1 MVIWIYL
8 LILQVSRY
16 HIFLFGGN
24 HFFKLLLVS
33 GPLDVMFEKVM
44 DAFSGTREICLS
56 VPYLIYNCLGFPLVV
71 SNSVNEIEGHN
82 SIFPSCYDLDGFD
95 QILGSKGGLSLLFSN
110 QDRHTSVLDMHLAS
124 GSLKIPNHSKSYDY
138 KYCSEGLNICG
149 SSETHPYN
157 DENHDLDAGKASVSI
172 AANGSNFD
180 GQSNMMSD
188 NQGFD
193 VVAID
198 HRKANACMYSPSHSS
213 SGEIMVKLRCLS
225 DAIAK
230 NISSSLWSNPFSLVP
245 PTGSTSVIIPQLCMN
260 AGYLIAVS
268 AFTAPFSG
276 RTKIIT
282 FQPRFFLVLI
292 KKVTYD
298 K

>member
-1 MVIWIYL
+1 
-8 LILQVSRY
+8 
-16 HIFLFGGN
+16 
-24 HFFKLLLVS
+24 
-33 GPLDVMFEKVM
+33 MFEKVM
-44 DAFSGTREICLS
+44 DAFSGTREICIS
-56 VPYLIYNCLGFPLVV
+56 VPYLIYNCLGFPIVV
-71 SNSVNEIEGHN
+71 SNSINEVEGHN

-110 QDRHTSVLDMHLAS
+110 QDRHSSPLDTHLAR
-124 GSLKIPNHSKSYDY
+124 GSLKNPSLSKSFDY
-138 KYCSEGLNICG
+138 KYCSEGLNLRG
-149 SSETHPYN
+149 SSETYPSY
-157 DENHDLDAGKASVSI
+157 DENHDLDAGKESVST
-172 AANGSNFD
+172 AANKSNFG
-180 GQSNMMSD
+180 GQSNMNSD
-188 NQGFD
+188 NQCFD
-193 VVAID
+193 AVAID
-198 HRKANACMYSPSHSS
+198 YIKANPCMYSPSHSS

-245 PTGSTSVIIPQLCMN
+245 PTGSTSVTIPQLGMN

-282 FQPRFFLVLI
+282 FQPRFLLVLI
-292 KKVTYD
+292 NKDTYD